1 VKLLATALAWL
12 LAAASAFFG
21 GIAIFGC
28 AILAAFH
35 DERKPVIGITA
46 AWVALDFTEFLF
58 GSPAGWQF
66 NLKRNYPKIIA

>member
-1 VKLLATALAWL
+1 LATALAWL
-12 LAAASAFFG
+12 LAASSAFFG
-21 GIAIFGC
+21 ASLFFVC

-58 GSPAGWQF
+58 GRPAGWAVQ
-66 NLKRNYPKIIA
+66 P